1 MTNGHSLPNGVEK
14 NGVNGLHHKMEDKE
28 GKKENTDKK
37 DDDDEKKDDLAP
49 TVGLIEL
56 VSSILNLPSEIQKKL
71 LTLNSW
77 WGGVNL
83 TPPPVVFFT

>member
-37 DDDDEKKDDLAP
+37 DDDDEKKDDEKKDDLAP

-71 LTLNSW
+71 LTLNSC
-77 WGGVNL
+77 WGGGGSI
-83 TPPPVVFFT
+83 